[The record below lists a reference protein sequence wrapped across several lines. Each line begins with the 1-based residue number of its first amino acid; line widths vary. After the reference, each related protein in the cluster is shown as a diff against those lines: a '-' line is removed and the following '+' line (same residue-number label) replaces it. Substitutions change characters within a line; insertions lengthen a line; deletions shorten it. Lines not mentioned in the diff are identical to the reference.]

1 MLLPYLLKEF
11 GVLGIPSKTCKLISD
26 DNKNVLINLTVIE
39 IKQNFSVSI
48 VENMKV
54 LPTPQWTPKIYKSL
68 VGTVLIIASKKCY

>member
-54 LPTPQWTPKIYKSL
+54 LPTPQ
-68 VGTVLIIASKKCY
+68 

>member
-1 MLLPYLLKEF
+1 MLLPSLLKEF

-54 LPTPQWTPKIYKSL
+54 LPTPQ
-68 VGTVLIIASKKCY
+68 